1 MQKTLLISGFASLLG
16 IGFISGNSDNYP
28 INEHLLTVID
38 STYIEEIDDVV
49 GGWVKDTY
57 TVDLTPIKLTDKEIN
72 DNRLIQALIQVES
85 NGKENCVGDRHLI
98 VPSIGV
104 LQIRPIMVK
113 EVNRILKRQGKD
125 KRYKNKDRYSRVK
138 SIEMFII
145 WRDFHHKGHDNE
157 IIARCWNG
165 GPKGWKRKA
174 TLHYWDKVQKA
185 LKKIA

>member
-1 MQKTLLISGFASLLG
+1 MNKLVLISLFTSLIG
-16 IGFISGNSDNYP
+16 IGFIPKSKSILISKDKA
-28 INEHLLTVID
+28 LTVTD
-38 STYIEEIDDVV
+38 STYVEEIDGV
-49 GGWVKDTY
+49 GGVWVKDTY
-57 TVDLTPIKLTDKEIN
+57 IIDLTPIKLTDEEIN
-72 DNRLIQALIQVES
+72 ANRLIQALIQVES
-85 NGKENCVGDRHLI
+85 RGKKNCVGDKHLI
-98 VPSIGV
+98 IPSIGV
-104 LQIRPIMVK
+104 LQIRPIMVR

-125 KRYKNKDRYSRVK
+125 KCYKNKDRYSRVK

-145 WRDFHHKGHDNE
+145 WRDFHHKDHDNE